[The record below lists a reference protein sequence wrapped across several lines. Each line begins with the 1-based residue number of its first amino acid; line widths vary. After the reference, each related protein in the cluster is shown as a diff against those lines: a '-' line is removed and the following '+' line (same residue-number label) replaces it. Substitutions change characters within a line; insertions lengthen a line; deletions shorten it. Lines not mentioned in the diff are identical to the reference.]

1 MPRTAGQAIVDTLA
15 ARGVRRFYTVPGE
28 SFLEVL
34 DAVEQHPDLQLVSTR
49 HESGAAF
56 MAEAEGKLTG
66 RPAVAMATRSVGAAN
81 LMVGVGTAFEDATPM
96 VVLCGQVEQSALG
109 RAAFQ
114 EVDLPAFFAQ
124 VSVHGET
131 LHDPARAGE
140 VAARAHRAATTA
152 RPGPAVVALPA
163 DVLARPAPDGAPE
176 VVPGRV
182 AAVGPEPADA
192 AGIAE
197 TLRAARCPVAVLGS
211 GAQGAWDDVLALVE
225 RFGLG
230 VYTAFRRQDAFP
242 NDHPAYLGHLTLRT
256 APELLGPLRDADVVL
271 ALGTRLGDTTSQ
283 GFTLPAP
290 SARVVHVDLDPRT
303 LTAPVHLAWTVR
315 ADVGAFARALAG
327 LPGRDGAGP
336 GDWSAAHGAYLRS
349 SDAEA
354 AAAEVR
360 AARHEGLAAG
370 DGVHPVE
377 VVAALERHLPA
388 DAVVTNDAGNFSVFA
403 HRYRRFTRP
412 RTQLGP
418 VSGAMGYGLPAA
430 IGASL
435 AAPGRPVVALA
446 GDGGFLM
453 TAVELE
459 TAVRVGAPVLCV
471 VFVNGSYGTIA
482 MHQARR
488 FGRTAATGIGPVD
501 VAALARSLGA
511 DGVTVTDPGDLDD
524 VLAAATRFDA
534 PRVVAVRTD
543 PDVLVPGVRLSGL
556 VH

>member
-1 MPRTAGQAIVDTLA
+1 MARTAGEAVVEALA

-34 DAVEQHPDLQLVSTR
+34 DAVDRHPGLQLVSTR

-66 RPAVAMATRSVGAAN
+66 RPAVAMATRAVGAAN
-81 LMVGVGTAFEDATPM
+81 LMVGVETAFEDASPM

-114 EVDLPAFFAQ
+114 EVDLPTWFGP
-124 VSVHGET
+124 VSVHAET

-140 VAARAHRAATTA
+140 VAARAWYAATVA
-152 RPGPAVVALPA
+152 RPGPAVVALPS
-163 DVLARPAPDGAPE
+163 DVLGRPSGDDAPE
-176 VVPGRV
+176 LVPGQV
-182 AAVGPEPADA
+182 AAVGPEPVA
-192 AGIAE
+192 AQEIAAL
-197 TLRAARCPVAVLGS
+197 LRGARRPVAVLGL
-211 GAQGAWDDVLALVE
+211 GAQGAWDDVVALAE

-242 NDHPAYLGHLTLRT
+242 NEHPAYLGHLTLRT
-256 APELLGPLRDADVVL
+256 APDLLGPLRDADVVL
-271 ALGTRLGDTTSQ
+271 ALGTRLDDTTTQ
-283 GFTLPAP
+283 GFTLPATG
-290 SARVVHVDLDPRT
+290 ARVVHVDLDPRA
-303 LTAPVHLAWTVR
+303 LRAPVTLAWSVR
-315 ADVGAFARALAG
+315 ADVGAFCRALAG
-327 LPGRDGAGP
+327 FEGVPAPGRD
-336 GDWSAAHGAYLRS
+336 WSAGHAVYLAS
-349 SDAEA
+349 SDAQ
-354 AAAEVR
+354 AAAERARADR
-360 AARHEGLAAG
+360 AAGAAS
-370 DGVHPVE
+370 GVHPVE

-403 HRYRRFTRP
+403 HRYRRFGRP
-412 RTQLGP
+412 RSQVGP

-430 IGASL
+430 VGAGL
-435 AAPGRPVVALA
+435 ALPGRPVVALA

-453 TAVELE
+453 TAAELE
-459 TAVRVGAPVLCV
+459 TAVRVGVPVLAV

-501 VAALARSLGA
+501 VAGLARSLGA
-511 DGVTVTDPGDLDD
+511 DGVEVTAAADVDD
-524 VLAAATRFDA
+524 VLAAAARFDV

-543 PDVLVPGVRLSGL
+543 PDVLVPGVRLSQL
-556 VH
+556 